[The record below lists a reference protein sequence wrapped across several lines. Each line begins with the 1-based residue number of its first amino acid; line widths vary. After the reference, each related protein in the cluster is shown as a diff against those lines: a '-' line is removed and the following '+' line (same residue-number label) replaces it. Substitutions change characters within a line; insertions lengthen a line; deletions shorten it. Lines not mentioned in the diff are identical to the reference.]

1 MKIAITGPA
10 ASGKG
15 TIARKLA
22 AEAGIGYVDLGLI
35 FRLGAFGL
43 ASGKITRLEELPEV
57 VKNGVVVYTWK
68 EGKVTILWQGEDVT
82 VQLMS
87 QDVANQT
94 SILAADPGQQQLL
107 TDTANLVLET
117 FINVVCDGRNAGTT
131 ILPNADYKFFVT
143 ARLEE
148 RARRRHADALG
159 RGETLAYEDV
169 LHDLEERDRRD
180 AERTANPLV
189 VPEGAVTLETDNQT
203 VEESVRSI
211 QDAINAKP

>member
-22 AEAGIGYVDLGLI
+22 AEANIGYVDLGLI

-43 ASGKITRLEELPEV
+43 SSGKITRLEELPEA
-57 VKNGVVVYTWK
+57 VKNGIVVYAWK
-68 EGKVTILWQGEDVT
+68 EGKAKILWQEEDVT
-82 VQLMS
+82 VQLLG
-87 QDVANQT
+87 QDIAHQT
-94 SILAADPGQQQLL
+94 SVLAADTGQQQVL
-107 TDTANLVLET
+107 TDTANLVIDT
-117 FINVVCDGRNAGTT
+117 FTDVVCDGRNAGTT
-131 ILPNADYKFFVT
+131 ILPNADHKFFVT

-159 RGETLAYEDV
+159 RGEILAYEDV
-169 LHDLEERDRRD
+169 LQYLEERDKRD
-180 AERTANPLV
+180 TERVTNPLV

-203 VEESVRSI
+203 VEESVRFMWEI
-211 QDAINAKP
+211 ITKL